1 MDAIIVRCKMC
12 KHAMKFSA
20 EKAGKRAKC
29 PKCDAIVLVEAD
41 GAHARTEE
49 PAPEVAAAPLVKA
62 VDDEDDPTGGYDV
75 FTDPEMEEIKKRREA
90 EEEAA
95 GKKRKERKKL
105 PKMLRKTKAI
115 PDAESW
121 TKVRFGLLFT
131 FIGVWI
137 WIFTHLAQ
145 GSYVVLGKVEFPE
158 YANMIAVNLEARG
171 GDEDFPARGKFW
183 DVDEVNVYLGMIAGR
198 DILGYARAMLTMAS
212 LFYFL
217 QAFAWGIGYVFSLP
231 VPRRF
236 GMFGQVIASMVL
248 AFFNFLIMFF
258 FKLLPVLGVF
268 TYVMIPFITPEIV
281 LTEYNIERTLPIH
294 VLWSAA
300 PFWENLLNVIFKF
313 LFYLQPTFG
322 CIFIWS
328 IGLAIKHE
336 KVEQRA
342 RGLTQMSL
350 GVFFIL
356 FCFHM
361 LSLCGS
367 SPVMVNVLRVFYTVW
382 FCFLFLFM
390 LQYASLILKC
400 RAVLF
405 DKINP
410 RNELEE

>member
-29 PKCDAIVLVEAD
+29 PKCDAIVLVEAE
-41 GAHARTEE
+41 AE
-49 PAPEVAAAPLVKA
+49 PARKEESAPEAAVAPLVKA
-62 VDDEDDPTGGYDV
+62 VDDEEDATGGYDV

-90 EEEAA
+90 DEEAA
-95 GKKRKERKKL
+95 VKKKKERKKL

-121 TKVRFGLLFT
+121 NKVRLGLLFT
-131 FIGVWI
+131 FIGVCI

-158 YANMIAVNLEARG
+158 YANMIVVNLDARG
-171 GDEDFPARGKFW
+171 GEDLPARGKFW
-183 DVDEVNVYLGMIAGR
+183 DVDEINIYLGMIAGR
-198 DILGYARAMLTMAS
+198 DILGYARAMLAIAS
-212 LFYFL
+212 LLYFL
-217 QAFAWGIGYVFSLP
+217 QALAWGIGYVICFP

-236 GMFGQVIASMVL
+236 GTLGQVIAGMVL

-268 TYVMIPFITPEIV
+268 TYVMIPFVTPEIV
-281 LTEYNIERTLPIH
+281 LTEYNIERSLPIH
-294 VLWSAA
+294 VLWSGA
-300 PFWENLLNVIFKF
+300 PLSENLLTLIFKF

-328 IGLAIKHE
+328 IGLAIKDE
-336 KVEQRA
+336 NIEQRA
-342 RGLTQMSL
+342 KGLTQMSL
-350 GVFFIL
+350 GTFFIL
-356 FCFHM
+356 VCFHM

-367 SPVMVNVLRVFYTVW
+367 SHVLVNVLRVFYTVW
-382 FCFLFLFM
+382 FCSLSLFM

-400 RAVLF
+400 RAVLY

-410 RNELEE
+410 KYELED

>member
-12 KHAMKFSA
+12 KHVMKFSA

-29 PKCDAIVLVEAD
+29 PKCDAIVLVEAEVEP
-41 GAHARTEE
+41 ARKEE

-62 VDDEDDPTGGYDV
+62 VDDEDDATGGYDV

-95 GKKRKERKKL
+95 SKKKKDRKKL
-105 PKMLRKTKAI
+105 PKMSRKVKAI

-121 TKVRFGLLFT
+121 SKVRIGLLFI
-131 FIGVWI
+131 FIGVCI

-158 YANMIAVNLEARG
+158 YANMIAVNLDARG
-171 GDEDFPARGKFW
+171 GEDLPARGKFW
-183 DVDEVNVYLGMIAGR
+183 DVDEVNIYLGMIAGR

-217 QAFAWGIGYVFSLP
+217 QALAWGIGYVISLP

-236 GMFGQVIASMVL
+236 GTFGQVIASMVL
-248 AFFNFLIMFF
+248 AFFNVLIMFF

-268 TYVMIPFITPEIV
+268 SYVMIPFVTPEIV
-281 LTEYNIERTLPIH
+281 LTEYNIERSLPIH
-294 VLWSAA
+294 VLWSGA
-300 PFWENLLNVIFKF
+300 PFWENLLNLIFKF

-328 IGLAIKHE
+328 IGLATKDEQI
-336 KVEQRA
+336 EQRGK
-342 RGLTQMSL
+342 GLTQMSL
-350 GVFFIL
+350 GTFFIL

-367 SPVMVNVLRVFYTVW
+367 SAVLVNVLRVFYTVW

-400 RAVLF
+400 RAVLY

-410 RNELEE
+410 KYELEE